1 VAFLLQ
7 TADALQH
14 FLIALVAAR
23 FGQSFGKSVRAE
35 PNLSH
40 RADRIV
46 SR

>member
-1 VAFLLQ
+1 LTFIA
-7 TADALQH
+7 TAEDSASMWKNSMPSAML
-14 FLIALVAAR
+14 FSI
-23 FGQSFGKSVRAE
+23 VRAE